1 MIDAT
6 SGDQRRPEA
15 TSATASDLYVYISI
29 WALDFCFKR
38 PQATRGDLRRLAVD
52 WLILLAPLYRSK
64 KACSNMCACDELC
77 MGVPLDRCRRGLCLG
92 VLFRVMS
99 RGTVNGFC
107 LVRGGVLEGFFTF
120 HPLVLFPFHYL
131 FIEKLQKKRNYAY
144 TNRGYEQIS
153 NGVTGCVRLHKTAY
167 KYE

>member
-1 MIDAT
+1 M
-6 SGDQRRPEA
+6 
-15 TSATASDLYVYISI
+15 
-29 WALDFCFKR
+29 DFCSKR
-38 PQATRGDLRRLAVD
+38 PQATRGDLRRLAVN
-52 WLILLAPLYRSK
+52 WLISLAPHYRSRE
-64 KACSNMCACDELC
+64 ACSNMCACDELC
-77 MGVPLDRCRRGLCLG
+77 MGVPLDPCRRALCLG
-92 VLFRVMS
+92 QPMFPKGDADGEPSAKNHKGSKVQSPTSAHGRWM
-99 RGTVNGFC
+99 
-107 LVRGGVLEGFFTF
+107 RGGVLEGFFTF